1 VNLWAGETVSIFGTM
16 VGGLALQFTAIVTLD
31 AGPPEVALLALFGS
45 ATRFVVAP
53 VAGVVVDR
61 VRRRPLMIGA
71 DMGRALALA
80 TVPAAALVD
89 AVTME
94 HLYLVAAVLALLT
107 VFFDIAYQAYLPG
120 LVGREHVVEGNS
132 KLAASASVAE
142 ISGFSVSG
150 WLVQVFRGPGAVAV
164 DAATFV
170 WSAVFLW
177 RIRAPEAAAA
187 PVAERQPMLRGALEG
202 VRTVAANPVLV
213 SLTLAAALTGMADR
227 VVGVLFLLYLVD
239 DVGFSPG
246 VLGVI
251 FAVGGATS
259 LFGAWVAGQGWLR
272 PRLGMAMVAALFL
285 GALGLLGMPL
295 AESTGAVGIGLLV
308 ANQLVSD
315 PARTFYEIHELSI
328 RQQVTSDEVLGRVNA
343 TVQFSVFTAA
353 LAGTG
358 VAALAGE
365 LWGARTGLF
374 IACGIMASG
383 GLSLLASS
391 AVRGFAATPQRV
403 DVGQP

>member
-1 VNLWAGETVSIFGTM
+1 
-16 VGGLALQFTAIVTLD
+16 
-31 AGPPEVALLALFGS
+31 
-45 ATRFVVAP
+45 
-53 VAGVVVDR
+53 
-61 VRRRPLMIGA
+61 
-71 DMGRALALA
+71 
-80 TVPAAALVD
+80 
-89 AVTME
+89 
-94 HLYLVAAVLALLT
+94 
-107 VFFDIAYQAYLPG
+107 
-120 LVGREHVVEGNS
+120 
-132 KLAASASVAE
+132 
-142 ISGFSVSG
+142 
-150 WLVQVFRGPGAVAV
+150 
-164 DAATFV
+164 
-170 WSAVFLW
+170 
-177 RIRAPEAAAA
+177 
-187 PVAERQPMLRGALEG
+187 